1 MFRILT
7 AGMVGLTLMFGAQSS
22 AETRVPSSQVEI
34 GLGFA
39 PLVKQ
44 AAPAVVN
51 IYAKRI
57 VQTQSRSPFAGDPFF
72 EQFFREFSK
81 PQERVQNS
89 LGSGVILSDDGYIVS
104 NYHVVGMATDIRV
117 VLTDRREF
125 TAEIVLSDEQSD
137 LAILKLEEV
146 AHDLPYLPFRDS
158 ATVEVGEL
166 VLAIGNPFGVGQTV
180 SSGIVSGLA
189 RSGTATGS
197 ARGYFL
203 QTDAPI
209 NPGNSGGALIDVN
222 GDLIG
227 VNTSILT
234 RSGGSNGIGFAIPSA
249 LVAQFLT
256 QAQNGESQ
264 FSRPWAGLTGQ
275 AVDGDLA
282 EGLGQIIPEGI
293 IISEVHPA
301 SPFVEAGLLPGD
313 VILTVDGLPVN
324 SPPEM
329 IYRMSVDGIGSKSE
343 IVVLR
348 KGERIELS
356 VPLIAAPDSPARD
369 EKVLSRR
376 EILEGLNIV
385 NLNPSVEEEL
395 RLPSGVT
402 GVAVMDS
409 GPIAYRIGLRRG
421 DIVLSVNGATVEQ
434 TRDLGPAL
442 RDAGR
447 RISIEVLR
455 AGQRLE
461 LRFTV

>member
-1 MFRILT
+1 
-7 AGMVGLTLMFGAQSS
+7 
-22 AETRVPSSQVEI
+22 
-34 GLGFA
+34 
-39 PLVKQ
+39 
-44 AAPAVVN
+44 
-51 IYAKRI
+51 
-57 VQTQSRSPFAGDPFF
+57 
-72 EQFFREFSK
+72 
-81 PQERVQNS
+81 
-89 LGSGVILSDDGYIVS
+89 
-104 NYHVVGMATDIRV
+104 
-117 VLTDRREF
+117 
-125 TAEIVLSDEQSD
+125 
-137 LAILKLEEV
+137 
-146 AHDLPYLPFRDS
+146 
-158 ATVEVGEL
+158 
-166 VLAIGNPFGVGQTV
+166 AIGNPFGVGQTV